1 MIDRTLGDWL
11 DHISSVHPYEIE
23 LGLERI
29 GLVANRLDI
38 SRPAPNVVSVAGTNG
53 KGSCVAFMEGV
64 LEHAGYRIGVFSS
77 PHIHHFNE
85 RIRIGGAEASDSDIC
100 RAFAAIDAARKEVSL
115 SYFEYATIA
124 ALYLFQSAELDCVLL
139 EVGLGGR
146 LDAVNLIDADVAII
160 SSISLDHE
168 DWLGSDLEII
178 GQEKA
183 GIMRAKIPVIIG
195 DHNPPRSLRIR
206 AKELG
211 ARAFFINQDFNI
223 DVAADQSNW
232 NWLGSQDV
240 GQIVGKNNLPMP
252 KLALSNVATAMQALH
267 QLPLKLKREDYVY
280 ALINTSLAGRFEE
293 RRDSR
298 TGKKVVFDVAHNP
311 AAAQLLCQNL
321 LEYRFQNPEIE
332 RIAAVIAV
340 MADKDIE
347 AMAIA
352 LESCLDIWY
361 IAQVDEV
368 RGLSVGEAYRRI
380 SEAVGGCSSRD
391 KLGRNITEHKSV
403 QMAYDSACDTCS
415 EADLVVVTGSF
426 FTVAAVRL
434 LTKELVH

>member
-1 MIDRTLGDWL
+1 MIKNTLNDWL
-11 DHISSVHPYEIE
+11 DYISLIHPREIE

-29 GLVANRLDI
+29 GLVANRLNI
-38 SRPAPNVVSVAGTNG
+38 SKPAPSVVSVAGTNG
-53 KGSCVAFMEGV
+53 KGSCVAFMESV
-64 LEHAGYRIGVFSS
+64 LEQAGYRTGVYSS

-85 RIRIGGAEASDSDIC
+85 RIRICGAEASDSDIC
-100 RAFAAIDAARKEVSL
+100 RAFSVVDEARKEVSL

-124 ALYLFQSAELDCVLL
+124 ALYLFQSADLDCVLL

-146 LDAVNLIDADVAII
+146 LDAVNLVDADVAII

-195 DHNPPRSLRIR
+195 EQSPPESLRIR
-206 AKELG
+206 AKELE
-211 ARAFFINQDFNI
+211 AQAFFINEHFNI
-223 DVAADQSNW
+223 NVAADQSYW
-232 NWLGSQDV
+232 NWAGSQGADK
-240 GQIVGKNNLPMP
+240 IVSENNLPLP

-267 QLPLKLKREDYVY
+267 QLPLKLKKEHYVY
-280 ALINTSLAGRFEE
+280 ALKNKTLAGRFEQ

-298 TGKKVVFDVAHNP
+298 TGKKVFFDVAHNP
-311 AAAQLLCQNL
+311 AAAKLLCKNL
-321 LEYRFQNPEIE
+321 QDYRIQNPEIE
-332 RIAAVIAV
+332 RIAVVIAV

-347 AMAIA
+347 AMVIA

-361 IAQVDEV
+361 IAQVGDA
-368 RGLSVGEAYRRI
+368 RSLASGEAYRRI
-380 SEAVGGCSSRD
+380 VEALRASPAGD
-391 KLGRNITEHKSV
+391 KAERSATEYESV
-403 QMAYDSACDTCS
+403 EAAYKSACNAYSD
-415 EADLVVVTGSF
+415 ADLIVVTGSF

-434 LTKELVH
+434 LTEELAH